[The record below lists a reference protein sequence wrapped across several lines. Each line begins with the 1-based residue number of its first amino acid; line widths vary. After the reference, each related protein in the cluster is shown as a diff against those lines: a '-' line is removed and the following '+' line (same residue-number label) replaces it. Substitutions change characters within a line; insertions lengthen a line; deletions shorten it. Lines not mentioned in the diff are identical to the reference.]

1 MGTITVK
8 KYFRI
13 FIVSNNET
21 CQGKVLETEQMIVD
35 YCNENKLKITVGLEN
50 LSEENQKKLENQE
63 Q

>member
-35 YCNENKLKITVGLEN
+35 YCNENKLKITKGLEN

-63 Q
+63 

>member
-13 FIVSNNET
+13 FIISNNEN
-21 CQGKVLETEQMIVD
+21 CQGKVLETEQMIIN

-50 LSEENQKKLENQE
+50 LSEENQKKLEHQE
-63 Q
+63 